1 MSFYSQLVHDL
12 VKQGFHVEVDL
23 GVSPAEDA
31 AWAALTKLAYAQPE
45 KKRPEVGPHQKR
57 VLDKLDNTRGVI
69 VAHSMGAGKT
79 LTALLAAE
87 RAQKKQPGKMVT
99 AVVPAPL
106 VTNMLDQ
113 AKEHGVDLD
122 YDHFQVMSYDK
133 AVNEMPRLMGQSHSL
148 VIFDEA
154 HRVRNKDTRRSS
166 QLDKLLSKADNTLFL
181 TGTPAYN
188 NPSDLAVLVN
198 KASGRKLLPDDKK
211 EFDQQFIGVSQVSPG
226 FFAHNVL
233 RIPNGEV
240 QHLKNRHQLKRI
252 LSQHVDV
259 YDAQEATPEFFPT
272 STSSVIRVE
281 MDGPQQ
287 DIYRFVEGNVPA
299 FLRWKIRMGLP
310 LNKQESKD
318 LNAFATGVRQASNS
332 IAPYVTSPSLKGHT
346 SPKIRVMADRIE
358 HQASTDPNFRS
369 VAYSNYIESGLKPL
383 SRELT
388 RRGVSHAIYD
398 GSVSKADKDAMVH
411 AYNSGKL
418 KTILISS
425 SGAEGLNLKGTKL
438 VQVMEP
444 HFNRSKVDQ
453 IVARGIRFKSHMH
466 LPPEERHVKVEHY
479 QSVFH
484 RSLWDKMTGSSPKT
498 IDEYLY
504 DLSARKQKVQDEM
517 KDLMKSAELTQA
529 ILENIGH
536 TKQAFDP
543 VTFGLTAFGVHLAQN
558 AAVASGVARGGML
571 KAVGEAAEKSKAAR
585 WGKKGGFLDFSRSE
599 TLGALSK
606 LKDSPDLADSFYRG
620 FHGKSHHP
628 LRQVAGSFAAGAT
641 VPETEIL
648 SRHMHDM
655 GRRFRTKLDEA
666 NAKTDSMF
674 TGHPELAKYARPG
687 NLTDH
692 EKEFY
697 GRIVSG
703 DLIGAHTYYHNFVK
717 GKSVLAETRINA
729 AADKVSE
736 ALNYDMKGVLHAGD
750 AEHRKVLQ
758 DATKAVQSNLLTHNN
773 ASSLARWREASD
785 TSGSFRHK
793 EISSRTRSLAQAAG
807 NVVASAVEPHVGA
820 VNALKT
826 LTTAPEMQKVKPTR
840 FVQDKLDSILGT
852 QAAKKAWGRGL
863 QGQDDTGTLKGKVID
878 AVSYYAG
885 NPATASANRLANK
898 LGLATHSYHQVSHPG
913 EVPSFSRYDAGAHI
927 KDVAQGI
934 VSRYQGGNVDDAVHN
949 AVHRGVTNKGD
960 ADRHLAAMTGMSP
973 EEKVTYLSNQ
983 GIDTKKIREEQ
994 SRTRRARNVVH
1005 AGAGSATMAAAAA
1018 AAMAG
1023 RSTAAS
1029 GGPGDRQAG

>member
-12 VKQGFHVEVDL
+12 VKQGFHVEVDF
-23 GVSPAEDA
+23 GCSPSEDA
-31 AWAALTKLAYAQPE
+31 AWSALTKIAYAQPE
-45 KKRPEVGPHQKR
+45 KKRPEIGPHQKR
-57 VLDKLDNTRGVI
+57 VLDKLDHTRGVI

-133 AVNEMPRLMGQSHSL
+133 AVNNLPQLLGQNHSL

-154 HRVRNKDTRRSS
+154 HRVRNKDTRRSA
-166 QLDKLLSKADNTLFL
+166 QLDKLLVKADNTMFL

-226 FFAHNVL
+226 FFAHNFL

-240 QHLKNRHQLKRI
+240 QHLKNRAALKKI

-259 YDAQEATPEFFPT
+259 YDAQEATPEFFPS
-272 STSSVIRVE
+272 STSSIIRVE

-332 IAPYVTSPSLKGHT
+332 IAPYVTNPGLKMHT
-346 SPKIRVMADRIE
+346 SPKVRVMADRIE
-358 HQASTDPNFRS
+358 HQASSDPNFRS

-388 RRGVSHAIYD
+388 RRGISHAIYD
-398 GSVSKADKDAMVH
+398 GTVSKTEKDAIVRD
-411 AYNSGKL
+411 YNSGKL

-484 RSLWDKMTGSSPKT
+484 RGLLGRMTGAKPKT

-517 KDLMKSAELTQA
+517 KDLMKSAELA
-529 ILENIGH
+529 RMILDDIGH
-536 TKQAFDP
+536 TKQALEP
-543 VTFGLTAFGVHLAQN
+543 LTFLAAAGGAHLLQN
-558 AAVASGVARGGML
+558 AAVRYGVSGGGIL
-571 KAVGEAAEKSKAAR
+571 KAVGDAAEKSKAAR

-599 TLGALSK
+599 TLGALSR
-606 LKDSPDLADSFYRG
+606 LKDSPDLVDNFYRG

-628 LRQVAGSFAAGAT
+628 VRQVLGTFTAGAT

-648 SRHMHDM
+648 GRHLHEM
-655 GRRFRTKLDEA
+655 GKSFRSKLDAA
-666 NAKTDSMF
+666 NAHTDSMF
-674 TGHPELAKYARPG
+674 ASSPEMAKYARPG

-717 GKSVLAETRINA
+717 GKSLLAETRINA
-729 AADKVSE
+729 AADRVSE
-736 ALNYDMKGVLHAGD
+736 ALNYDMKGVLHDGGA
-750 AEHRKVLQ
+750 AHRKVLH
-758 DATKAVQSNLLTHNN
+758 DATKVIQGNILTQGN
-773 ASSLARWREASD
+773 ASSLARWREASE

-793 EISSRTRSLAQAAG
+793 EISSRTRTLAQAAG
-807 NVVASAVEPHVGA
+807 NAAIAAVEPHVGL
-820 VNALKT
+820 VNSVKTAL
-826 LTTAPEMQKVKPTR
+826 TAPEMQKVKPGR
-840 FVQDKLDSILGT
+840 FVQDNLDSVLGVR
-852 QAAKKAWGRGL
+852 AAKRAWHRGL
-863 QGQDDTGTLKGKVID
+863 QGQSDTSTPLGKAMD
-878 AVSYYAG
+878 AASYYLG
-885 NPATASANRLANK
+885 NPATASANRLANR
-898 LGLATHSYHQVSHPG
+898 LGLATHEYHQVLHPG
-913 EVPSFSRYDAGAHI
+913 ETPSFSRYDAGEHTKA
-927 KDVAQGI
+927 VAQGI
-934 VSRYQGGNVDDAVHN
+934 TSRYRGENVGDAVHN
-949 AVHRGVTNKGD
+949 AVVQSVTNKGS
-960 ADRHLAAMTGMSP
+960 ADRHLAAMGGMTDD
-973 EEKVTYLSNQ
+973 EKVTYLRNQ
-983 GIDTKKIREEQ
+983 GIDTKKIEEEQ
-994 SRTRRARNVVH
+994 SRSRRARNVVH
-1005 AGAGSATMAAAAA
+1005 GAAGATAAAAA
-1018 AAMAG
+1018 AAALARGATSGGQAG
-1023 RSTAAS
+1023 RRE
-1029 GGPGDRQAG
+1029 G